1 MNIADIIALAGAGF
15 TKDDIVRIAGSMNT
29 STPIVTPTPTP
40 TPTPIT
46 TPTPTATTIPTSAP
60 VMYQPT
66 PTPAQTQTPTPTPA
80 PTPASSPVPNTVQ
93 PYMPTPQPN
102 GVDFGNKLDQIL
114 GAVQSSNIMSMQVQ
128 SQPTTEDMLAE
139 IINPRGVE

>member
-15 TKDDIVRIAGSMNT
+15 TKDDIVRIAGSMHT

-40 TPTPIT
+40 TPT
-46 TPTPTATTIPTSAP
+46 PTSAP

-66 PTPAQTQTPTPTPA
+66 PTPAQTPTPTPTPM
-80 PTPASSPVPNTVQ
+80 PTPATAPVQNPIQ
-93 PYMPTPQPN
+93 QYMPTPQPS

-114 GAVQSSNIMSMQVQ
+114 GAVQSNNIMNMQVPA
-128 SQPTTEDMLAE
+128 QPTTEDMLAE
-139 IINPRGVE
+139 IINPKGVE

>member
-15 TKDDIVRIAGSMNT
+15 TKDDIVRIAGSMT
-29 STPIVTPTPTP
+29 TPTPTP
-40 TPTPIT
+40 

-66 PTPAQTQTPTPTPA
+66 PTPAQTPTPTPTPA
-80 PTPASSPVPNTVQ
+80 PTPATAPVQNPIQ
-93 PYMPTPQPN
+93 QYMPTPQPS

-114 GAVQSSNIMSMQVQ
+114 GAVQNSNIMNMQVPA
-128 SQPTTEDMLAE
+128 QPTAEDMLAE
-139 IINPRGVE
+139 IINPKGVE

>member
-15 TKDDIVRIAGSMNT
+15 TKDDIVRIAGSMTTPTPIATPTPT
-29 STPIVTPTPTP
+29 STPIATPTPT
-40 TPTPIT
+40 T
-46 TPTPTATTIPTSAP
+46 TTTPTSAP

-66 PTPAQTQTPTPTPA
+66 PTPAQTPTPTPTPA
-80 PTPASSPVPNTVQ
+80 STPATAPAPNPVQ
-93 PYMPTPQPN
+93 QFMPTPQPN

-114 GAVQSSNIMSMQVQ
+114 GAVQNSNLMSMQVPA
-128 SQPTTEDMLAE
+128 QPTTEDMLAE